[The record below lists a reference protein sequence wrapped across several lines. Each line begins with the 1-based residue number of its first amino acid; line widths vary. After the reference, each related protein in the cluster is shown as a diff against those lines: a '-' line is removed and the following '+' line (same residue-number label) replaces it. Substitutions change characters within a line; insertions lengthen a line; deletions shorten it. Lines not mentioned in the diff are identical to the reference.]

1 MPLCFRIA
9 FEITMIV
16 SGGPQAR
23 PIRVIVVEQASL
35 YLPSALA
42 YLLELTSLE
51 IYSIAGNFEMIMW
64 HL

>member
-42 YLLELTSLE
+42 HLELTSLE
-51 IYSIAGNFEMIMW
+51 IYSITGNFEMIMW